1 MNLEI
6 LDARWWCCSVLRVPT
21 TFLYLFAKTSLQNMW
36 STVLLEVCFP
46 PFPFLPLLL
55 FFQLLL
61 VLLLFPLFLYF
72 LQDTAGYG
80 VYCLKQV
87 SRSSSFFC
95 SSFFTMWPFS
105 LSPIEFPFRCSDHSI
120 EDYQGADS
128 PIRVCNYCY
137 GLLHSPAGA
146 GFPIESPGADG

>member
-36 STVLLEVCFP
+36 STVLLEVCF
-46 PFPFLPLLL
+46 LPLLL
-55 FFQLLL
+55 FFPASPSSSSLSIFFYIFYKTLLDMGST
-61 VLLLFPLFLYF
+61 V
-72 LQDTAGYG
+72 
-80 VYCLKQV
+80 LKQV

-95 SSFFTMWPFS
+95 SSFFTMWPFL